1 VHEGSRK
8 AIVAAF
14 LANLGIAIAKFVA
27 FAITGAASLLAEA
40 IHSVADTGNQG
51 LLFLGGHRARKP
63 ATRLHP
69 FGYGRERYFWAFVV
83 SLVLFSLGSVF
94 ALVEGVEKL
103 IHPHAIEDPIVAYVV
118 LGVAIALEAFSFR
131 TAIREAQKVRHRHS
145 WWQFIR
151 SAKSPELPV
160 VLLEDLGALVGL
172 MFALVGISLS
182 EATGEA
188 AFDALGSIAIGLL
201 LGVIAVVLAIEMKS
215 LLIGES
221 AAPAEEQAIVD
232 TIEADPQVER
242 LIHLRTQ
249 HLGPDELLVAAK
261 VELAASTTSRL
272 GAAIDDLEGRIRGVV
287 PTARVIYIEPDEY
300 RPGGTDEVRD
310 DSNGDHDGG

>member
-8 AIVAAF
+8 AIGAAL
-14 LANLGIAIAKFVA
+14 LANLGIAIAKFAA
-27 FAITGAASLLAEA
+27 FAITGAASMLAEA
-40 IHSVADTGNQG
+40 VHSVADTGNQG

-83 SLVLFSLGSVF
+83 ALVLFSLGAVF

-103 IHPHAIEDPIVAYVV
+103 IHPHAIDDPVVAYAV
-118 LGVAIALEAFSFR
+118 LGVAIALEALSFR
-131 TAIREAQKVRHRHS
+131 TALREASKVRHRYT

-160 VLLEDLGALVGL
+160 VLLEDFGALIGL
-172 MFALVGISLS
+172 CFALAGITLS
-182 EATGEA
+182 EVTGEP
-188 AFDALGSIAIGLL
+188 AFDAFGSIAIGLL

-215 LLIGES
+215 LLIGE
-221 AAPAEEQAIVD
+221 AASPADEQVIVEA
-232 TIEADPQVER
+232 IEADPEVER

-249 HLGPDELLVAAK
+249 HLGPEELLVAAK
-261 VELAASTTSRL
+261 VELGATTIPRL
-272 GAAIDDLEGRIRGVV
+272 GAAIDDLEQRIRAAI
-287 PTARVIYIEPDEY
+287 PSARVIYIEPDEY
-300 RPGGTDEVRD
+300 RPGTAEEAPE
-310 DSNGDHDGG
+310 